1 MEPIILEVKNLR
13 IYYETQESTVRA
25 LNGVDLVIRAGTS
38 HGLVG
43 ETGAGK
49 TTLAKGIMGLTPKPY
64 GKIISGQVLYE
75 NQDLL
80 LANKSFI
87 REIRGGHISMIFQDP
102 MTSLNPVMT
111 VGDQIMEAIRNH
123 SSLSRPEAEK
133 KTGEILELVG
143 IPGARAEE
151 YPHQF
156 SGGMKQRVVIAIALA
171 CNPKVLIADE
181 PTTAL
186 DVTIQAQILETIRD
200 LREKLHVSMLL
211 ITHDLGVI
219 AQNCEYVSVIYAG
232 EIVETGT
239 VHDIFG
245 KRLHPYT
252 QGLFSSIPNINK
264 DVERLIPI
272 NGLMPDPTD
281 LPKGCAFC
289 ERCQYAGKRCAQEH
303 PPLLNAGGEEGIH
316 QVRCFRMESG
326 KKGGV

>member
-123 SSLSRPEAEK
+123 SSLSRP
-133 KTGEILELVG
+133 
-143 IPGARAEE
+143 
-151 YPHQF
+151 
-156 SGGMKQRVVIAIALA
+156 
-171 CNPKVLIADE
+171 
-181 PTTAL
+181 
-186 DVTIQAQILETIRD
+186 
-200 LREKLHVSMLL
+200 
-211 ITHDLGVI
+211 
-219 AQNCEYVSVIYAG
+219 
-232 EIVETGT
+232 
-239 VHDIFG
+239 
-245 KRLHPYT
+245 
-252 QGLFSSIPNINK
+252 
-264 DVERLIPI
+264 
-272 NGLMPDPTD
+272 
-281 LPKGCAFC
+281 
-289 ERCQYAGKRCAQEH
+289 
-303 PPLLNAGGEEGIH
+303 
-316 QVRCFRMESG
+316 
-326 KKGGV
+326 

>member
-111 VGDQIMEAIRNH
+111 VG
-123 SSLSRPEAEK
+123 
-133 KTGEILELVG
+133 
-143 IPGARAEE
+143 
-151 YPHQF
+151 
-156 SGGMKQRVVIAIALA
+156 
-171 CNPKVLIADE
+171 
-181 PTTAL
+181 
-186 DVTIQAQILETIRD
+186 
-200 LREKLHVSMLL
+200 LRCLL
-211 ITHDLGVI
+211 
-219 AQNCEYVSVIYAG
+219 
-232 EIVETGT
+232 
-239 VHDIFG
+239 
-245 KRLHPYT
+245 
-252 QGLFSSIPNINK
+252 
-264 DVERLIPI
+264 
-272 NGLMPDPTD
+272 PD
-281 LPKGCAFC
+281 
-289 ERCQYAGKRCAQEH
+289 
-303 PPLLNAGGEEGIH
+303 
-316 QVRCFRMESG
+316 
-326 KKGGV
+326 